1 MAKNPSRHT
10 RADPDQVSSSGQDGD
25 RDQAGPAVS
34 DYSAAIQSRK
44 PKSRRSAIR
53 VVIVLIVVGL
63 AVHLLLP
70 QLTTIEHSLA
80 VLRSMKWWLAGLAAV
95 AQVMS
100 YMGSGYLLQSLA
112 RLSGVRLPLFRCVMI
127 TTAATSLG
135 LVWGGQLTNA
145 ASIYRWMRSSGTPP
159 QMALLSGWLPSLL
172 NDVILIAISVFGLV
186 YLFVLHELSRSISI
200 AFFLIIGILLLVTAL
215 LIWGAQNKARI
226 TKLLHGAG
234 RRWAK
239 IRRRAYDPKAIA
251 EHVEELYDA
260 STNLRHG
267 GWRGP
272 LLGGVANIV
281 FDALTLYLL
290 FLAAGVAI
298 GPGVLMAGYGLPI
311 LLSRFTFLPGGIGI
325 IEGGMA
331 AIYKVLAVPSAPL
344 VLVILTYR
352 LLSFWIPLVLGFPFA
367 IQLNR
372 RQASH
377 RAYGQEKGDP
387 AKSSRHFGIS

>member
-1 MAKNPSRHT
+1 MANNRPHEMQ
-10 RADPDQVSSSGQDGD
+10 PDKAPANAPEQYEN
-25 RDQAGPAVS
+25 QAKPIPEAT
-34 DYSAAIQSRK
+34 DYSRGPDRQK
-44 PKSRRSAIR
+44 KKSKRSPVR
-53 VVIVLIVVGL
+53 VVLILVVVGL
-63 AVHLLLP
+63 AVHLFLP
-70 QLTTIEHSLA
+70 QLTTIEHAFA

-112 RLSGVRLPLFRCVMI
+112 DLSGARLPLFRCVMI
-127 TTAATSLG
+127 STASTSLG

-172 NDVILIAISVFGLV
+172 NDVVLIAISIFGLI
-186 YLFVLHELSRSISI
+186 YLFVLHRLPRAITI
-200 AFFLIIGILLLVTAL
+200 AFFLIFGILLLITAVL
-215 LIWGAQNKARI
+215 VWGAQNKARI
-226 TKLLHGAG
+226 TKLLHGVG

-239 IRRRAYDPKAIA
+239 LRRRAYDPKAIA
-251 EHVEELYDA
+251 EHVEQLYNA

-281 FDALTLYLL
+281 FDAMTLYLL
-290 FLAAGVAI
+290 FLAAGVTISPA
-298 GPGVLMAGYGLPI
+298 VLLAGYGLPI

-344 VLVILTYR
+344 VLAILTYR
-352 LLSFWIPLVLGFPFA
+352 LLSFWIPLLLGFPFA

-372 RQASH
+372 R
-377 RAYGQEKGDP
+377 
-387 AKSSRHFGIS
+387 